1 MGIYLRNLFSAA
13 AMLAL
18 PAADAYIVHGHD
30 LHDVCSTDAEVC
42 QAYVVGVL
50 EGFDASGK
58 LICLPSGSSGEQY
71 MVIFINY
78 LQAHPERLHEPAA
91 RLLLDAIFETY
102 PCD

>member
-1 MGIYLRNLFSAA
+1 MGIYLRTVFSAA
-13 AMLAL
+13 AMLAR
-18 PAADAYIVHGHD
+18 PSADAYIVHWQY
-30 LHDVCSTDAEVC
+30 LHVVCSTDAEVC

-71 MVIFINY
+71 MVIFTNY

>member
-1 MGIYLRNLFSAA
+1 MGNIMKKLLCAA
-13 AMLAL
+13 AMLAA
-18 PAADAYIVHGHD
+18 PAAGAYIVHGHD
-30 LHDVCSTDAEVC
+30 LHEVCSTDAEVC

-71 MVIFINY
+71 MVIFTNY

-91 RLLLDAIFETY
+91 RLLLDSIFETY